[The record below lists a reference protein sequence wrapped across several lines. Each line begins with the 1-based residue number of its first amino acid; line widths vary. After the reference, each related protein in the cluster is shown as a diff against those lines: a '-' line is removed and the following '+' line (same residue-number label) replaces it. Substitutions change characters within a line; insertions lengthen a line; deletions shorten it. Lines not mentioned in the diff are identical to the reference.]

1 MSERVLIVNA
11 DDFGR
16 SPGVNGGVIRSHEE
30 GIVTSATLM
39 VRWPGA
45 AEAAAYAQRSS
56 LSVGLHLDL
65 GEWEHREG
73 EWHARY
79 EVLAKR
85 TADTVAEEI
94 GSQLERFEQLI
105 GRPPSHLDSHQH
117 VHREEPVRAALLRVG
132 ERLGVPVRGIT
143 PGIAYS
149 GVFYG
154 QDAEGSPV
162 PDAITV
168 EALVKTIEALPPGIT
183 ELGCHPA
190 TDADHDS
197 TYDRERVQEVETL
210 CDPRI
215 RATIDHCGVA
225 LRSFADL
232 PPIRRR
238 IAPT

>member
-45 AEAAAYAQRSS
+45 EEAAAYAQRSS

-79 EVLAKR
+79 EVLATW

-94 GSQLERFEQLI
+94 GRQLERFEQLV

-117 VHREEPVRAALLRVG
+117 VHREEPVRAALHRVG
-132 ERLGVPVRGIT
+132 ERLGVVVRGVT

-190 TDADHDS
+190 ADADHDS
-197 TYDRERVQEVETL
+197 TYARERVQEVETL
-210 CDPRI
+210 CDPRV
-215 RATIDHCGVA
+215 RAVIDRCGVA
-225 LRSFADL
+225 LRPFADL
-232 PPIRRR
+232 VGKRVG
-238 IAPT
+238 